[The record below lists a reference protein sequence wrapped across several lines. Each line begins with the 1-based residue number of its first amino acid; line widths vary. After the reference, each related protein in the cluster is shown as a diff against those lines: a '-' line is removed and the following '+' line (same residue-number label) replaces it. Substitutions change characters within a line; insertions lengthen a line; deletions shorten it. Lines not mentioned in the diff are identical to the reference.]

1 MKAFDEKE
9 CEFEQKAADY
19 AQKLGG
25 LLNKCVVPGQRDWAD
40 RIALFPNGHVFFIE
54 FKRPGY
60 EPRRG
65 QLANHRMVKRLGFS
79 VYVCSSLTDAKNII
93 DKEME
98 IAREK
103 NTS

>member
-1 MKAFDEKE
+1 MKAFEEKE

-25 LLNKCVVPGQRDWAD
+25 LLNKCVVPGIRDYPD
-40 RIALFPNGHVFFIE
+40 RIGLFPNQHTFFIE

-65 QLANHRMVKRLGFS
+65 QLANHRMLKRLGFT
-79 VYVCSSLTDAKNII
+79 VYVCDNLIDAKAII

-98 IAREK
+98 IARAK
-103 NTS
+103 TI